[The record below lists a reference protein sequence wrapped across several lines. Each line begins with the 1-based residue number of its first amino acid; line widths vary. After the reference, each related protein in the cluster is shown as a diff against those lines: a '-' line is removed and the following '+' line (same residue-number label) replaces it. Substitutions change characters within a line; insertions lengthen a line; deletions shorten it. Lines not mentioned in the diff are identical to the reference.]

1 MARRQAALAALVA
14 PACAVVAG
22 SLVWAG
28 RTLPDREPALA
39 TRAVE
44 AMPATGVSNVVT
56 SVLLDFR
63 AYDTLLEIGVL
74 VLALAAVWSFRKAE
88 KGDAPA
94 VGRHPQASG
103 PAKSDRG
110 GMEPG
115 MVPGGASVLEGLALL
130 VAPVAVVIAGYLWWA
145 GSYVPGGAFQAGAVL
160 GAAAVLLILVGRIGV
175 GAFAGTRTR
184 IAAAAGLLAFLAVA
198 GGASV
203 AGRAFL
209 DHPPE
214 HAGTIIFLLEGVL
227 TGSIGVILSALF
239 ADACGAGTSPAGDA

>member
-74 VLALAAVWSFRKAE
+74 VLALAAVWSFRKADG
-88 KGDAPA
+88 GDAPA
-94 VGRHPQASG
+94 GGGSSRAAASEKR
-103 PAKSDRG
+103 AHG
-110 GMEPG
+110 GMA
-115 MVPGGASVLEGLALL
+115 GGDASVLEGLALL

-160 GAAAVLLILVGRIGV
+160 GAAAVLLILVGRIRV

-184 IAAAAGLLAFLAVA
+184 MAAAAGLLAFLSVA
-198 GGASV
+198 GGASI

-209 DHPPE
+209 DHPPA

-239 ADACGAGTSPAGDA
+239 ADACSSGTSPAGDA

>member
-74 VLALAAVWSFRKAE
+74 VLALAAVWSFRKADG
-88 KGDAPA
+88 GDAPA
-94 VGRHPQASG
+94 DGGSSRRAAASEMR
-103 PAKSDRG
+103 ARG
-110 GMEPG
+110 GMA
-115 MVPGGASVLEGLALL
+115 GGDASVLEGLALL

-184 IAAAAGLLAFLAVA
+184 MAAAAGLLAFLAVA
-198 GGASV
+198 GGASI

-209 DHPPE
+209 DHPPA

-239 ADACGAGTSPAGDA
+239 ADACSSGTSPAGDA